1 MRTALDRIGAVTAKE
16 FRHLGRDPRALI
28 MVLLLPVAMM
38 LLFGYAISFDV
49 GHVRT
54 VVVDNDRTPASREY
68 LRHYEGSPFFTI
80 VQRADAVA
88 AVEQAFSAGSARIG
102 VIVPAGF
109 GRSLAADTPAEVAV
123 LIDGTEPN
131 SARVAQAY
139 TTALNLLAGQRLTVA
154 WADRQGYDL
163 ASTGALEAR
172 VRTWYNPDRRSAV
185 FLIPRLMVVIIAIV
199 TVQQTAL
206 SLVRERDLGTA
217 DQLAV
222 SPIRMP
228 ELMVG
233 KLLPWTLLAFLE
245 VAAIAAVAIWLFRVP
260 LRGDPLLLAAG
271 AVLFVFCCLGVGLVI
286 SAVAPS
292 MDVANILALMI
303 AFLPAFLLSGFVF
316 PLDQI
321 PTVLQW
327 ISLLFPARYMVEISR
342 GVFLKDTGWTELWPQ
357 FAALGGYALVALAV
371 ASVLYARRAR

>member
-1 MRTALDRIGAVTAKE
+1 MRALDRIAAVTAKE
-16 FRHLGRDPRALI
+16 FRHLGRDPRSLI

-49 GHVRT
+49 THVPT
-54 VVVDNDRTPASREY
+54 VVVDNDHTPASREY
-68 LRHYEGSPFFTI
+68 LRHYEGSPFFSI

-88 AVEQAFSAGSARIG
+88 AVEQAFSANTARMG

-109 GRSLAADTPAEVAV
+109 GRALAAGTPADVAV

-154 WADRQGYDL
+154 WADSQGYDL
-163 ASTGALEAR
+163 GSAGGLEPR
-172 VRTWYNPDRRSAV
+172 VRTWYNPERRSAV
-185 FLIPRLMVVIIAIV
+185 FLVPGLMVVIIAIV
-199 TVQQTAL
+199 TVQQTAV

-245 VAAIAAVAIWLFRVP
+245 VVAIAAVATSLFRVP

-271 AVLFVFCCLGVGLVI
+271 AALVVFCCLGMGLVI

-303 AFLPAFLLSGFVF
+303 AFLPSFLLSGFVF

-321 PTVLQW
+321 PALLQW
-327 ISLLFPARYMVEISR
+327 ISLLFPARYMVDISR
-342 GVFLKDTGWTELWPQ
+342 GVFLKDTGWAELWPQ
-357 FAALGGYALVALAV
+357 FAALGGYALIALAV
-371 ASVLYARRAR
+371 ASVLYRRRAR